1 MYKEGIQQ
9 SLDKNLLTT
18 KVKVR
23 FEPGFAV
30 GPPVV
35 GVEVEPFYIGFDDEE
50 ILIRCWVLEC

>member
-1 MYKEGIQQ
+1 MYEEGTPQ

-23 FEPGFAV
+23 FKPGFVA
-30 GPPVV
+30 GPRVV
-35 GVEVEPFYIGFDDEE
+35 GVEMARSYVGFNGDE